1 MRLTLGGELE
11 THGIAGVPLE
21 QGGLLFGADDVER
34 GRDQVGQVCDQAG
47 MPWRLLWE
55 ANPSG
60 DRFRAVAVQRV
71 SNAAE
76 RPDQGHPRSLAP
88 GAGRLYRDA
97 RRTTN
102 EGGSPAAGAS
112 ASSIR
117 SLARAGRRTT
127 ITVPEAACR
136 FGSTRMLPPCASTM
150 ARVM

>member
-1 MRLTLGGELE
+1 ELE

-21 QGGLLFGADDVER
+21 QGGSLFGPDDVER
-34 GRDQVGQVCDQAG
+34 RRDQVRQVCDPAG
-47 MPWRLLWE
+47 MLRRLFRE

-60 DRFRAVAVQRV
+60 DRLRAVAVQRV

-112 ASSIR
+112 GSSIR
-117 SLARAGRRTT
+117 SLAREGRRTT
-127 ITVPEAACR
+127 ITVPESACR
-136 FGSTRMLPPCASTM
+136 FGSARTPPPCASTM
-150 ARVM
+150 ARVI